1 MKKDKKVRKYFD
13 PDKVIDSSSNETD
26 VPELSDPETEEP
38 APSAMTL
45 PDGCVYIG
53 QFDGYLP
60 HGEGDLR

>member
-1 MKKDKKVRKYFD
+1 
-13 PDKVIDSSSNETD
+13 